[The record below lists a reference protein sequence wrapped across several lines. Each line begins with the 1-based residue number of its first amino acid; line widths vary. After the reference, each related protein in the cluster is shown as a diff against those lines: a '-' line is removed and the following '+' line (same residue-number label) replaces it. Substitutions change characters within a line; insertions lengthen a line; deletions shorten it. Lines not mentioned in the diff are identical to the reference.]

1 MSRGN
6 LSPSRRLAPST
17 ILLRHVQ
24 NTGTWH
30 RRRVAQ
36 QAELLERVKQA
47 VHEVEP
53 AADIVLYGSR
63 ARGDAHAESDWDFL
77 ILLDGVVDEART
89 DAIRHRLYEIE
100 WDCGE
105 VLCSIVRSRQEWDS
119 ALQQA
124 TPFAKILREQGIR
137 M

>member
-1 MSRGN
+1 M
-6 LSPSRRLAPST
+6 
-17 ILLRHVQ
+17 VQ
-24 NTGTWH
+24 RAG
-30 RRRVAQ
+30 
-36 QAELLERVKQA
+36 LLERVKQA

-53 AADIVLYGSR
+53 EADIVLYGSR

-77 ILLDGVVDEART
+77 ILLDGVVDDARI

-105 VLCSIVRSRQEWDS
+105 VLGSIVRNRQAWDS
-119 ALQQA
+119 SVHQV
-124 TPFAKILREQGIR
+124 TPFAQILREQGIR